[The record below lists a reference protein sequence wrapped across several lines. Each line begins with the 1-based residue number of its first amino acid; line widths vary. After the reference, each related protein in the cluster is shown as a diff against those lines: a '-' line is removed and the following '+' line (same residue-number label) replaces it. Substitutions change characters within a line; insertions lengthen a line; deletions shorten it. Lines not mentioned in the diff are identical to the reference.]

1 MEARSHVS
9 QEISWRT
16 IVGSV
21 TVPRNQ
27 SLSRFSRMTKRVFLV
42 VKVFHQTE
50 ECFPVRVDEITLD
63 TSLLDLKTQNTVTVH

>member
-27 SLSRFSRMTKRVFLV
+27 SLSRFSRMTKSAFPRCQGFPSDRRVIS
-42 VKVFHQTE
+42 
-50 ECFPVRVDEITLD
+50 VRVDEITLD
-63 TSLLDLKTQNTVTVH
+63 T